1 MSPKKV
7 TEKSKVWSDEEKAAM
22 RERAKEMKAEARAS
36 KNRDEGEKM
45 IFAAIAKMPEP
56 DRSMAKRIH
65 EIVTKNAPELMPKTW
80 YGMPAY
86 ADKDGKVIC
95 FFQAASKFSVRYST
109 FGFQP
114 DAKIDEGNMWA
125 ASWAI
130 IKLTSA
136 EESKIAA
143 LVKKSVS

>member
-143 LVKKSVS
+143 LVKKAVS